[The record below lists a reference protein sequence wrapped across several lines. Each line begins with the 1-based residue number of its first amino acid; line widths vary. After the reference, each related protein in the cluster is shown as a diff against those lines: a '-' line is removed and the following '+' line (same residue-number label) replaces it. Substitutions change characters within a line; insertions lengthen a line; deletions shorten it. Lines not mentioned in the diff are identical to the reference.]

1 MLRWIPNAA
10 YSEFLPYL
18 CPAYSTAGL
27 FLRRAALIDLR
38 QCLFRC
44 NRAAF
49 DLGIGWSDAMMGR
62 RRERVGAI
70 VILVVGASV
79 TMAWVGALA
88 YIGSILLSLQ

>member
-1 MLRWIPNAA
+1 
-10 YSEFLPYL
+10 
-18 CPAYSTAGL
+18 
-27 FLRRAALIDLR
+27 
-38 QCLFRC
+38 
-44 NRAAF
+44 
-49 DLGIGWSDAMMGR
+49 MMVR